1 MRHSNYFLA
10 WTLLLAFCLPTFAN
24 SVHQRLLF
32 LKQNGTSTQ
41 KRAANLLMKDEDSL
55 IFEKNARGEIIANNN
70 WILVNGLLYPNRLK
84 AVDDVEVSGKFQW
97 KVKSGDR
104 YQYLLATYHLPSSKI
119 YHDPKIRRSRAKRSF
134 SPSPVR
140 RTNRVVRNSSS
151 YKNGSARVNGNDR
164 YSDSHRSQG
173 SQNSDQNYNQSGTA
187 QKSGTRFSDSR
198 MSPGDSH
205 ASSVGFPHNSADSRQ
220 SSFDSRNSSIDSGQR
235 SVESR
240 NNSKDSRRDSFASN
254 VRDNSGTDQTAPR
267 VRSIRLERRNPLN
280 GLVEH
285 YVQGP
290 VASSYE
296 GVTVQIEFSEEMG
309 SFPVLQAFS
318 NSGELDAYFQ
328 NSPSPQ
334 IARYLLPFA
343 GDSSQNN
350 LYSLRVFATVS
361 QGLDLAGNPLEEEIQ
376 SSWIQFDTIPAR
388 IRELQSGDNP
398 VFQGDPYPNQKL
410 AKHGIPRQLR
420 IFVEDKN
427 SNGENGS
434 GFDFDLIDRPNG
446 IQFQVFTPSGKEIPG
461 TLAAQPP
468 SLVYLLPDVYDL
480 DSQIFEDLD
489 GDGNADPEE
498 GNYKVSYQFIDR
510 AGNISR
516 GQYFFFV
523 DTTPIAESQIQFSF
537 TPVMKTYSDPEGNF
551 TNALQKVRIEA
562 SSEDFDVRKSNA
574 RLFSQLHG
582 PGTIPDEM
590 KTEVSKEE
598 RAIEL
603 SVDPDQNSDGKV
615 DWPNPPRGKY
625 LEEGQEDPRFGRN
638 DGLYIVELDA
648 FDTQG
653 NEFQIKEEFVLDTT
667 PPVLEMS
674 FPSPGVTTAV
684 SGPMRILEI
693 VMREPVAK
701 SCHKGSGIVKVGSSL
716 ELYYLGEN
724 GSLKERVR
732 SILYY
737 HKPNFE
743 NPDLPDYNPVDRYHR
758 LLIEFIDA
766 QGKVT
771 SLPMDGSKDG
781 LYQAEFRFFDAAGN
795 EHQGQF
801 QFRYESQTG
810 SFEVSEIRVIS

>member
-10 WTLLLAFCLPTFAN
+10 WTLLAAVCFPTFAN

-41 KRAANLLMKDEDSL
+41 KRAASLLMKDEDSL
-55 IFEKNARGEIIANNN
+55 IFEKNARGEIIANDK

-140 RTNRVVRNSSS
+140 RTNRVVRNSSTYIS
-151 YKNGSARVNGNDR
+151 GSGSFKSSDRFNDSPR
-164 YSDSHRSQG
+164 GQH
-173 SQNSDQNYNQSGTA
+173 SQNSDHHYHQSGRS
-187 QKSGTRFSDSR
+187 QKSDTRFSDSR

-205 ASSVGFPHNSADSRQ
+205 ASLVGFPQNSANSRQ
-220 SSFDSRNSSIDSGQR
+220 SSFDSRKSSR
-235 SVESR
+235 
-240 NNSKDSRRDSFASN
+240 DSRRDSFASN
-254 VRDNSGTDQTAPR
+254 GRENSGMDQTAPR

-280 GLVEH
+280 GVVEH

-296 GVTVQIEFSEEMG
+296 GVAVQIEFSEDMD
-309 SFPVLQAFS
+309 SFPVLQALS

-343 GDSSQNN
+343 GDSTQND
-350 LYSLRVFATVS
+350 LYSLRVFATES
-361 QGLDLAGNPLEEEIQ
+361 QGLDLAGNSLEEEVQ
-376 SSWIQFDTIPAR
+376 ASWIQFDTIPAR
-388 IRELQSGDNP
+388 IRELQSGDSS
-398 VFQGDPYPNQKL
+398 VFQGEPYPNQKL
-410 AKHGIPRQLR
+410 PKHGIPRQLR

-489 GDGNADPEE
+489 GDGTADPEE

-523 DTTPIAESQIQFSF
+523 DTTPIAQSQIQFSF
-537 TPVMKTYSDPEGNF
+537 TPVMKTYTDPEGNF

-574 RLFSQLHG
+574 RLLSQLHG
-582 PGTIPDEM
+582 PGTIPDAM

-648 FDTQG
+648 FDKQG

-701 SCHKGSGIVKVGSSL
+701 SCHKGSGIVQVGSSL

-743 NPDLPDYNPVDRYHR
+743 DPDQPDYNPVDHYHR